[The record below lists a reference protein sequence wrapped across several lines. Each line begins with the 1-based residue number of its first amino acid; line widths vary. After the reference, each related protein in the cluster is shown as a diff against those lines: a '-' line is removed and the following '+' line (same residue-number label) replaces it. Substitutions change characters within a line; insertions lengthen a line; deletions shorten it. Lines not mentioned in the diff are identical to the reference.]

1 MVAVEAGPS
10 PRSATAPRGAATVDG
25 LNGRRRRSIGGIA
38 FLGLSLT
45 SLGGPLALAA
55 LYAPAIV
62 AGRPSGS
69 AGFVA
74 LAGSVAFAVPL
85 AVWLRYSRTI
95 ADSGGL
101 YAFVKAA
108 AGRRVALVQAALWVF
123 SYLLYLVYTTASVVY
138 ETLPDALPGVRPY
151 RPLLEIAIPVV
162 LAAVMLAG
170 RAVTLVVIG
179 ALAAGQLVLVG
190 ALASVTVGHDAAP
203 LHSFAIPATGDG
215 VANASG
221 QLALL
226 FVCGSLPLFLGG
238 EVTRPRRTI
247 RRGLIGGY
255 LLTAAGVALVIFPLA
270 RNPAFL
276 HEPIPGMSVAQVFSG
291 HALAVAI
298 GVGVAVS
305 TVGVMLVEFLALSRL
320 LCAVLTRPPSGIIRI
335 LSAVLVLT
343 APLTLLAPVR
353 IYEDLLKP
361 SLVALWL
368 SQFIVFAAYPRFA
381 RRGGRTRRS
390 DWALSLGAAA
400 FAGFGFYSVI
410 WSGGS

>member
-1 MVAVEAGPS
+1 MVAVGAGPS
-10 PRSATAPRGAATVDG
+10 TQSGAAPRRAATGDG
-25 LNGRRRRSIGGIA
+25 LNGRRRRSIGSIA
-38 FLGLSLT
+38 FLGVSLA
-45 SLGGPLALAA
+45 SFGGPLALAA
-55 LYAPAIV
+55 LYAPALV

-74 LAGSVAFAVPL
+74 VVGSVAFAVPL

-123 SYLLYLVYTTASVVY
+123 SYLLYLLYTTASVVY
-138 ETLPDALPGVRPY
+138 EILPDALPGVRPY
-151 RPLLEIAIPVV
+151 RPLLEIAIPIA

-170 RAVTLVVIG
+170 RAVTLVVIT

-190 ALASVTVGHDAAP
+190 ALASVTVGHDAP
-203 LHSFAIPATGDG
+203 VHSFAIPAASDG

-238 EVTRPRRTI
+238 EVIRPRRTI
-247 RRGLIGGY
+247 RRGLLGAY
-255 LLTAAGVALVIFPLA
+255 ALTAAGVAVTIFPLA

-276 HEPIPGMSVAQVFSG
+276 REPIPGMSVAQVFSG
-291 HALAVAI
+291 HALAVAV

-320 LCAVLTRPPSGIIRI
+320 LCAVLTRPPVLIIRI
-335 LSAVLVLT
+335 LSAVLVLA
-343 APLTLLAPVR
+343 APITLLAPVR

-368 SQFIVFAAYPRFA
+368 SQLIVFAAYPRFA

-390 DWALSLGAAA
+390 DWALSLGASA

-410 WSGGS
+410 WGGGS

>member
-10 PRSATAPRGAATVDG
+10 TQSATAPRGAATTEG

-38 FLGLSLT
+38 FLGVT
-45 SLGGPLALAA
+45 VASLGGPLALAA

-62 AGRPSGS
+62 AGKPSGS

-74 LAGSVAFAVPL
+74 VAGSVAFAVPL
-85 AVWLRYSRTI
+85 AVWLRYSRSI

-108 AGRRVALVQAALWVF
+108 AGRRVALVQAALWAF
-123 SYLLYLVYTTASVVY
+123 SYVLYLAYTTASVVY
-138 ETLPDALPGVRPY
+138 ETLPTVLPGVRPY
-151 RPLLEIAIPVV
+151 RPLLEIAIPVA

-170 RAVTLVVIG
+170 RATTLVVIG
-179 ALAAGQLVLVG
+179 MLAAGQLVLVG
-190 ALASVTVGHDAAP
+190 ALASVTVGHDAPA
-203 LHSFAIPATGDG
+203 HSFAVPAASTD

-247 RRGLIGGY
+247 RRGLLGGY
-255 LLTAAGVALVIFPLA
+255 LLTAAGVAAVIFPFEQ
-270 RNPAFL
+270 NPAFL
-276 HEPIPGMSVAQVFSG
+276 REPIPGMSVAQVFSG
-291 HALAVAI
+291 HSLAVAI
-298 GVGVAVS
+298 GVGVAASV
-305 TVGVMLVEFLALSRL
+305 VGVMLVEFLALSRL
-320 LCAVLTRPPSGIIRI
+320 LCAVLKRPPSVIIRA
-335 LSAVLVLT
+335 LSAVLVLS
-343 APLTLLAPVR
+343 APITLLAPVR

-368 SQFIVFAAYPRFA
+368 SQLVVFAVYPRFA
-381 RRGGRTRRS
+381 RRGGHTRRS
-390 DWALSLGAAA
+390 DWALSLGATA

-410 WSGGS
+410 WGGGS